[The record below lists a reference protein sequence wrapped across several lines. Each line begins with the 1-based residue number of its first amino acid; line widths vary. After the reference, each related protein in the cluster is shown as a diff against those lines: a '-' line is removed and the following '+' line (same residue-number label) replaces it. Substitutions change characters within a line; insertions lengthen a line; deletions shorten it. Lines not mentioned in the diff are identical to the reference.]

1 MRMTSA
7 ILTTCLALTG
17 CAGAPPPA
25 TLDGT
30 AWRLAMFQSNDDATG
45 MLRPA
50 NADSFTMAFGKDGQ
64 VAAKLD
70 CNRGTGPWRAEPAA
84 GSSSGSGSIN
94 IGPLATTR
102 MMCPPDPV
110 GDRLARDVDTL
121 RSYRLQDGRLYLMLP
136 ADAGVYVWDRVMP

>member
-7 ILTTCLALTG
+7 ILTTCLALTA
-17 CAGAPPPA
+17 CAGTPPPA
-25 TLDGT
+25 ALDGT
-30 AWRLAMFQSNDDATG
+30 TWRLAMFQSNDDATG
-45 MLRPA
+45 TLRPA

-70 CNRGTGPWRAEPAA
+70 CNRGNGPWRAEPAA
-84 GSSSGSGSIN
+84 GSSSGSIN

-136 ADAGVYVWDRVMP
+136 ADAGVYVWDRVAP

>member
-1 MRMTSA
+1 MRVTSA
-7 ILTTCLALTG
+7 ILMACLCLTA

-30 AWRLAMFQSNDDATG
+30 TWRLAMFQSNDDATG
-45 MLRPA
+45 TLRPA
-50 NADSFTMAFGKDGQ
+50 NAEVFTIAFGRDGQ

-84 GSSSGSGSIN
+84 GSSGSIR

-110 GDRLARDVDTL
+110 GDRLARDVDTV

-136 ADAGVYVWDRVMP
+136 ADAGVYVWDRVTP

>member
-7 ILTTCLALTG
+7 ILTTCLALTA

-30 AWRLAMFQSNDDATG
+30 TWRLAMFQSNDDATG
-45 MLRPA
+45 TLRPA
-50 NADSFTMAFGKDGQ
+50 SADSFSMAFGKDGQ

-84 GSSSGSGSIN
+84 GSSSGSIN

-136 ADAGVYVWDRVMP
+136 ADAGVYVWDRVTP

>member
-1 MRMTSA
+1 MRVTSA
-7 ILTTCLALTG
+7 MLTVCLALTA

-30 AWRLAMFQSNDDATG
+30 TWRLAMFQSNDDATG
-45 MLRPA
+45 TLRPA

-70 CNRGTGPWRAEPAA
+70 CNRGTGPWRAEPAT
-84 GSSSGSGSIN
+84 GSSSGSIN

-136 ADAGVYVWDRVMP
+136 ADAGVYVWDRVAP

>member
-7 ILTTCLALTG
+7 ILTTCLALTA

-45 MLRPA
+45 TLRPA
-50 NADSFTMAFGKDGQ
+50 NRDSVTIAFGKDGQ

-84 GSSSGSGSIN
+84 GSSSGSIN

-136 ADAGVYVWDRVMP
+136 ADAGVYVWDRVAP

>member
-1 MRMTSA
+1 
-7 ILTTCLALTG
+7 
-17 CAGAPPPA
+17 
-25 TLDGT
+25 
-30 AWRLAMFQSNDDATG
+30 MFQSNDDATG
-45 MLRPA
+45 TLRPA
-50 NADSFTMAFGKDGQ
+50 MCDSFTMAFGKDGQ

-84 GSSSGSGSIN
+84 GSSSGSIT

-136 ADAGVYVWDRVMP
+136 ADAGVYVWDRVAP